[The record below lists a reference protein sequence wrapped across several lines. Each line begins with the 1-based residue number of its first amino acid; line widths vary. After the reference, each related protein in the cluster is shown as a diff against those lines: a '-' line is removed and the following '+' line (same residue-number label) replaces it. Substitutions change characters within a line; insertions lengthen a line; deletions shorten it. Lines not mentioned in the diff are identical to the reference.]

1 MKKLINISE
10 LAIKL
15 NLINIKNKKPQNY
28 IIRFWEKEFKQ
39 IKPKIINKRR
49 YYSNEQVEIIKMIN
63 FLLKNQG
70 MTVSGVKNIL
80 NSKMNKLDDYNLNS
94 LKASYFK
101 LKIKKKSKNILEK
114 LKTIKTYGKKNP
126 S

>member
-15 NLINIKNKKPQNY
+15 KLINIKNKKPQNY

-80 NSKMNKLDDYNLNS
+80 NSKMNKLDDYKSNS
-94 LKASYFK
+94 LKTSYFK
-101 LKIKKKSKNILEK
+101 LKIEKNSRNILEK
-114 LKTIKTYGKKNP
+114 LKKIKSYGKKNP